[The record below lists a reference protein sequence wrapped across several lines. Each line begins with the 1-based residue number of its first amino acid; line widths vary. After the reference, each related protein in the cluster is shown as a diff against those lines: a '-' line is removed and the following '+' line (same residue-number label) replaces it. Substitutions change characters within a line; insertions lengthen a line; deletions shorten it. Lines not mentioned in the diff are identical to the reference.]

1 MVRTPLGREEEQ
13 QGGVGAAH
21 GVDVDA
27 EGTPLVGEEAEPRRK
42 GSGAAVAM
50 LVFALLLT
58 VVGAWY
64 SKEILEFVDAV
75 CKDMKALRQDYG
87 DGLVVALIS
96 GAMFLESLLPIP
108 LIGVTLLAS
117 GIVLG
122 FPLGFL
128 AVYPA
133 SVLGATFCFLLAR
146 SCCLSSAT
154 ALITARPKLKAIAD
168 AIQVRAPLPL
178 PAASAA
184 LCT

>member
-1 MVRTPLGREEEQ
+1 MDALD
-13 QGGVGAAH
+13 
-21 GVDVDA
+21 VDVDA

-96 GAMFLESLLPIP
+96 GAMFLESLLPIRRAGDP
-108 LIGVTLLAS
+108 VGQQERAARRRDNR
-117 GIVLG
+117 GRPPG
-122 FPLGFL
+122 
-128 AVYPA
+128 
-133 SVLGATFCFLLAR
+133 GAGGWQQRGHQPRQPEQPCRA
-146 SCCLSSAT
+146 
-154 ALITARPKLKAIAD
+154 
-168 AIQVRAPLPL
+168 RAP
-178 PAASAA
+178 PAAAGAVCKAAARRRPSARNGR
-184 LCT
+184 

>member
-1 MVRTPLGREEEQ
+1 
-13 QGGVGAAH
+13 
-21 GVDVDA
+21 
-27 EGTPLVGEEAEPRRK
+27 
-42 GSGAAVAM
+42 M

-128 AVYPA
+128 AVSPA
-133 SVLGATFCFLLAR
+133 SALGATFCFLLAR

-168 AIQVRAPLPL
+168 AIQVRSPLPL
-178 PAASAA
+178 PAASHGA
-184 LCT
+184 LQLRRVVGRCSTAG